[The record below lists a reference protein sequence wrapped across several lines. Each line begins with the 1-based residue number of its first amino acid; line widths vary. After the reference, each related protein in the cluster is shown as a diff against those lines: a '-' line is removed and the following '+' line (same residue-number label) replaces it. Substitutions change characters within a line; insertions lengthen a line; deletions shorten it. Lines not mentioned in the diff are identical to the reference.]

1 MEKRVVVIGA
11 GIVGVCSALEL
22 ARRGAK
28 VTLVDRQEPGMA
40 CSWGNAGALASWYC
54 VPMAM
59 PGLHKKVPR
68 MLLDPEGPLSL
79 RLGALPRTLPW
90 LWRFHRQARE
100 ETARQVSEP
109 LFALYHSSVE
119 LHEGLARE
127 AGAQALIRSTRYL
140 YLYRKPEDY
149 NPNALEWQLRRQY
162 GAEIEVHD
170 GVEAIRE
177 LEPSLA
183 PVYRRAVTVGP
194 LARTLEPYRLT
205 VAYADLLRRMGGTVL
220 QAEVTRLESSPAGVS
235 VVTRGQRLAA
245 DLAVVAA
252 GAWSA
257 DLIRSLGVRLPLIAE
272 RGYHMTF
279 ADPGVEL
286 THCVHP
292 TDRSLLI
299 TSQLGGLRLAGT
311 DELAGPDDAPR
322 WRRAEIMRKIAA
334 ELFPSANLGK
344 GTRWMGPRPG
354 FPDTLP
360 AIGPLPGHPNVL
372 MACGHGHV
380 GLTGAPMT
388 GRMIAALAAG
398 ESLNIDVTPYS
409 PGRFSARRA

>member
-1 MEKRVVVIGA
+1 M
-11 GIVGVCSALEL
+11 
-22 ARRGAK
+22 
-28 VTLVDRQEPGMA
+28 
-40 CSWGNAGALASWYC
+40 
-54 VPMAM
+54 
-59 PGLHKKVPR
+59 
-68 MLLDPEGPLSL
+68 
-79 RLGALPRTLPW
+79 PRTLPW

-235 VVTRGQRLAA
+235 RTA
-245 DLAVVAA
+245 
-252 GAWSA
+252 
-257 DLIRSLGVRLPLIAE
+257 RSE
-272 RGYHMTF
+272 RAM
-279 ADPGVEL
+279 
-286 THCVHP
+286 
-292 TDRSLLI
+292 S
-299 TSQLGGLRLAGT
+299 
-311 DELAGPDDAPR
+311 
-322 WRRAEIMRKIAA
+322 
-334 ELFPSANLGK
+334 
-344 GTRWMGPRPG
+344 
-354 FPDTLP
+354 
-360 AIGPLPGHPNVL
+360 
-372 MACGHGHV
+372 
-380 GLTGAPMT
+380 GAPSRSSSSRIWVESAGCET
-388 GRMIAALAAG
+388 CARPAARPKCR
-398 ESLNIDVTPYS
+398 S
-409 PGRFSARRA
+409 SARAMR